1 MMWKKVSKF
10 GLSLV
15 IQTVRDAKPT
25 FHLNLDSTLGKSLY
39 KCDDRFSTSNP
50 LKERK
55 MKLIIGIDVSKK
67 KLDLSVYNGEQHK
80 ALCVKNDKISIERIL
95 KSFSHN
101 KDNNLFVMEATGVYH
116 LQLATILHEQ
126 GFKVEVIKPLI
137 IKRFAQ
143 MKMMR
148 AKTDAVDARI
158 IAEYGYE
165 QKVSLFQP
173 RTRERQKIIKMLK
186 AVDAFIETKENYR
199 NRLEALSQD
208 PLQIKSVTNSYE
220 QIIRNAERKIAKFE
234 VELLQIVKEHYSEV
248 YNRLLTI
255 KGVGVKTA
263 VVIIGFFGKFEDFE
277 NSKQVASFIGI
288 NPSPKESGSSIRGR
302 GRISKKGNSYLRKQ
316 LYMTSLSAMQHNK
329 SCKEF
334 YERLTSKGKE
344 HKVCRV
350 AVVNKLIKQIFAI
363 LKYDRVYDPNYIKNC
378 LAV

>member
-1 MMWKKVSKF
+1 
-10 GLSLV
+10 
-15 IQTVRDAKPT
+15 
-25 FHLNLDSTLGKSLY
+25 
-39 KCDDRFSTSNP
+39 
-50 LKERK
+50 

-67 KLDLSVYNGEQHK
+67 KLDLSIYNGDQHK
-80 ALCVKNDKISIERIL
+80 ALCVNNDKKSIESML
-95 KSFSHN
+95 KSFIN
-101 KDNNLFVMEATGVYH
+101 KKGDCLFVMEATGVYH

-126 GFKVEVIKPLI
+126 GFNVGVINPLI
-137 IKRFAQ
+137 IKRFSQ

-173 RTRERQKIIKMLK
+173 RSKERQKIIKILK
-186 AVDAFIETKENYR
+186 AVDAFIETKDGYY

-208 PLQIKSVTNSYE
+208 PLQVKSVSKSYK
-220 QIIRNAERKIAKFE
+220 QIIRNAERMIAKFE
-234 VELLQIVKEHYSEV
+234 AELLQIVKEHYSEV
-248 YNRLLTI
+248 YERLLTI

-263 VVIIGFFGKFEDFE
+263 VIIIGFFGKFEDFE

-288 NPSPKESGSSIRGR
+288 NPSPKESGSSVKGR
-302 GRISKKGNSYLRKQ
+302 GRISRKGNSYLRKQ

-334 YERLTSKGKE
+334 YERLMSKGKE

-363 LKYDRVYDPNYIKNC
+363 LKYDRTYDPNYIKNC